1 MNAELLYTS
10 APQGLK
16 QGSRGFCTV
25 LSTVGMPLNIAT
37 KLESLSGYRH
47 LYPSGTPDATKNPIS
62 YSHLKLSVGGR
73 MISVISRISDYGLD
87 YSQRTNKIAHHIVVD
102 APGPT
107 CGPAALLA
115 DPTVMRTQ
123 WDGNCVNVP
132 TPPALPNTDVK
143 PNPCSNWA
151 AITGDAGWGGVLANA
166 WLTPSSKPIFVV
178 FSEDQSVQLVSLIQ
192 ESIALLPPAKRWQ
205 ATFGTYVTN
214 LPPDVECKVR
224 CVVAGSE
231 EARMASARGIVINL
245 TQAIGSAPQSEAVS
259 AARNGT
265 TIGAQ
270 TSGPP
275 SHTTVVRDEN
285 QVETLSDDT
294 QQADGSPEHFEE
306 ASTADFDPDNPF
318 ANATPDLPPS
328 MRTKPTGAIPL
339 VKARGNGAGAKS
351 SSLPRILGMLGLT
364 ASILFIFGIVSLSW
378 KLKELSNL
386 IDTST
391 GPVESTKNIP
401 HTQAESPHLQTRIEL
416 HPEHEEREAT
426 ETMTDKV
433 PIAVESVTSANDKIP
448 SPDKSKDIPEPQK
461 LFQLS
466 KISIVLGDFAF
477 PIQTASGTETSVRLG
492 VIGAKAKAEVKYQS
506 STDEEQDRFQQWS
519 SNPNS
524 FKWLWYESDDMGRS
538 WVRRSDINSSEIV
551 IQHHDRPKRMF
562 RVELEMENQ
571 PIEGAKNDEKIKVP
585 YSNSVQTEDYTPI
598 EIDAKQ
604 LCLKDRSLSIEPVFQ
619 EIKSFDGNPGQWSIG
634 LIHLDRPTRLKD
646 LTIEEFQNRL
656 KMAGSDSSWFKEWE
670 DSLSALKVLNRLR
683 SDAFNKLDTGRARF
697 RDQCKS
703 NNIEDDVVDSFVK
716 EGICAKGLDSLRS
729 SRPGLRD
736 EMGYF
741 DSWDTTAFDKWY
753 SDGKAIPELKVNNT
767 IKSETTKAIAFNIQ
781 RAIFRDLWIGREN
794 RSENQDSKEGRED
807 FFNRV
812 VQANSNFRQRREQ
825 VLTKEFFL
833 DRPLPGTGLFSKRK
847 KTSTEDT
854 DLPSQEK
861 AEASLNLWYRVK
873 LKGQ

>member
-25 LSTVGMPLNIAT
+25 LSTAGMPLNIAT

-47 LYPSGTPDATKNPIS
+47 LYPSGTPDAAKNPIS

-73 MISVISRISDYGLD
+73 TISVISRISDYGLD

-115 DPTVMRTQ
+115 DPTVLRTQ

-132 TPPALPNTDVK
+132 TPPALPNTAVK
-143 PNPCSNWA
+143 PNPCVNWA

-178 FSEDQSVQLVSLIQ
+178 FSEDQSVQLLSLIQ

-275 SHTTVVRDEN
+275 SHTSVDRDEKH
-285 QVETLSDDT
+285 VETLSDET
-294 QQADGSPEHFEE
+294 QQADVSHEHIEE

-318 ANATPDLPPS
+318 AKATPDLPPS
-328 MRTKPTGAIPL
+328 MRTMPTGSIPL
-339 VKARGNGAGAKS
+339 IKDGVKGPWAKS
-351 SSLPRILGMLGLT
+351 GSLILSIGMLAL
-364 ASILFIFGIVSLSW
+364 AAAFLLIFGIVFFSW
-378 KLKELSNL
+378 KLKELAQLVDAN
-386 IDTST
+386 TM
-391 GPVESTKNIP
+391 P
-401 HTQAESPHLQTRIEL
+401 
-416 HPEHEEREAT
+416 T
-426 ETMTDKV
+426 ETMTVTPQEHIETPNLQRDSAPHQNDEEKTTKESRQ
-433 PIAVESVTSANDKIP
+433 IAPPPVAATKP
-448 SPDKSKDIPEPQK
+448 STGNQNSPEVKTEAGPKPQELLQYSKTH
-461 LFQLS
+461 LVLS
-466 KISIVLGDFAF
+466 DFAF
-477 PIQTASGTETSVRLG
+477 PIKTGPETETLVPLG
-492 VIGAKAKAEVKYQS
+492 VIGAKAKAEVRYQS
-506 STDEEQDRFQQWS
+506 NSEEEQKRFQQWA

-524 FKWLWYESDDMGRS
+524 FKWLWFESDNMGQN
-538 WVRRSDINSSEIV
+538 WVRRSDIDSSEVV
-551 IQHHDRPKRMF
+551 IQIHDRPNRMF
-562 RVELEMENQ
+562 RVEIEMEN
-571 PIEGAKNDEKIKVP
+571 PPFEDTKKDEKTKV
-585 YSNSVQTEDYTPI
+585 SCSKFVKTADYASI
-598 EIDAKQ
+598 EIDAKK
-604 LCLKDRSLSIEPVFQ
+604 LFLKGRSLSIEPIFQ
-619 EIKSFDGNPGQWSIG
+619 EIKPSDGNSKQWSIG

-646 LTIEEFQNRL
+646 LTIEEFQSRL
-656 KMAGSDSSWFKEWE
+656 KAAGSDSSWLKEWE
-670 DSLSALKVLNRLR
+670 DSLSALKELNRLR
-683 SDAFNKLDTGRARF
+683 SDAFNKIDAGRGRF

-703 NNIEDDVVDSFVK
+703 INIDEKVVASVVNA
-716 EGICAKGLDSLRS
+716 GINAQGLASLRS
-729 SRPGLRD
+729 SRPELRND
-736 EMGYF
+736 MEYF
-741 DSWDTTAFDKWY
+741 DSWDTTAFDMWY
-753 SDGKAIPELKVNNT
+753 
-767 IKSETTKAIAFNIQ
+767 KSLNAKDMSTGDTTKNNNALAIAFKIEST
-781 RAIFRDLWIGREN
+781 IFRDLWIDREK
-794 RSENQDSKEGRED
+794 QAGGPDPKKGLDD
-807 FFNRV
+807 FFDRI
-812 VQANSNFRQRREQ
+812 VQANKNFQQLRDQ

-833 DRPLPGTGLFSKRK
+833 DKPLPGTGLFSIRK
-847 KTSTEDT
+847 KTSTEGT

-873 LKGQ
+873 IKGQ

>member
-47 LYPSGTPDATKNPIS
+47 LYPSGTPDATKNPVS

-87 YSQRTNKIAHHIVVD
+87 YSQRTNKLAHHIVVD
-102 APGPT
+102 APLPN

-115 DPTVMRTQ
+115 DPSIMRTQ

-132 TPPALPNTDVK
+132 TPPALSATALEPGPCNT
-143 PNPCSNWA
+143 WG

-166 WLTPSSKPIFVV
+166 WLNPSSKPIFVV
-178 FSEDQSVQLVSLIQ
+178 FSEDQSVQVLSLI
-192 ESIALLPPAKRWQ
+192 EEAIALLPPAKRWQ

-231 EARMASARGIVINL
+231 EARMASARGVVINL
-245 TQAIGSAPQSEAVS
+245 TQAIEPAPQSEAVL

-265 TIGAQ
+265 IIGAR

-275 SHTTVVRDEN
+275 SHATVDRDEMQFEAS
-285 QVETLSDDT
+285 QVDESL
-294 QQADGSPEHFEE
+294 EYIEE
-306 ASTADFDPDNPF
+306 ASSADFDPDNPF
-318 ANATPDLPPS
+318 ANTTPDLPPS
-328 MRTKPTGAIPL
+328 MRTKATRAIPL
-339 VKARGNGAGAKS
+339 VKDGVKGAGAKS
-351 SSLPRILGMLGLT
+351 GSLKLVLGMLGIAAAL
-364 ASILFIFGIVSLSW
+364 LLIFGIVFFSW
-378 KLKELSNL
+378 KLKELAQLVETNTMPAETTEVIPHAHIETSNL
-386 IDTST
+386 QLNV
-391 GPVESTKNIP
+391 PQLENK
-401 HTQAESPHLQTRIEL
+401 
-416 HPEHEEREAT
+416 EREVT
-426 ETMTDKV
+426 E
-433 PIAVESVTSANDKIP
+433 SNANDGGETAGGP
-448 SPDKSKDIPEPQK
+448 SPNDLPPHDSQVKQIDVPKKQK

-466 KISIVLGDFAF
+466 KISVVLGDFAF
-477 PIQTASGTETSVRLG
+477 PIKTGSETETSVPLG

-506 STDEEQDRFQQWS
+506 STDEEQDSFKQWS

-524 FKWLWYESDDMGRS
+524 FKWLWYESDDLGKN
-538 WVRRSDINSSEIV
+538 WVRRSDIDSSEIV

-585 YSNSVQTEDYTPI
+585 YSNFVQTEDYTPI

-604 LCLKDRSLSIEPVFQ
+604 LCLKDRTLSIEPVFQ
-619 EIKSFDGNPGQWSIG
+619 EIKSSDGNPGQWSIG

-646 LTIEEFQNRL
+646 LTIDEFQIRL
-656 KMAGSDSSWFKEWE
+656 KAAGSESSWIKEWD
-670 DSLSALKVLNRLR
+670 DSLSALKELNKLR
-683 SDAFNKLDTGRARF
+683 SDAFQKLDTTRERF
-697 RDQCKS
+697 RMRCNDRNIDNNTVHARTLNGIGSRCLNSLKS
-703 NNIEDDVVDSFVK
+703 
-716 EGICAKGLDSLRS
+716 S
-729 SRPGLRD
+729 SPILRD
-736 EMGYF
+736 DMGYF
-741 DSWDTTAFDKWY
+741 DSWDTIAFSNWYTDLKKITEVNTNNTATGKGAEAIAIDVE
-753 SDGKAIPELKVNNT
+753 KAI
-767 IKSETTKAIAFNIQ
+767 FN
-781 RAIFRDLWIGREN
+781 DLWIDRDNQPG
-794 RSENQDSKEGRED
+794 SQDSKKVQDD
-807 FFNRV
+807 FFDRI
-812 VQANSNFRQRREQ
+812 VQANSDFRQRRDQ
-825 VLTKEFFL
+825 VLNKEFFL
-833 DRPLPGTGLFSKRK
+833 DKPIPGTGLFSMHK
-847 KTSTEDT
+847 KKSLDES

-873 LKGQ
+873 IKSQEVH